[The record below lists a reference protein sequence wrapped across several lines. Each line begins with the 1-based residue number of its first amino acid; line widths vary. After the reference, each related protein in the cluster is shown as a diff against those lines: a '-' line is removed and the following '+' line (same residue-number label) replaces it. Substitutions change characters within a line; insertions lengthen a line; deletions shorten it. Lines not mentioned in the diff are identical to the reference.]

1 MVAKKDRVGETYP
14 TNKYGIV
21 RIVRYVNCEDV
32 DIVFLDTGY
41 RANYSMVQ
49 IMSGVV
55 KDRLQPSVYG
65 VGILGVDS
73 NCYQDNAY
81 THWCSMLERCFSEK
95 VNKRL
100 RAYNDVSV
108 SDNFKYYSSFKE
120 WCNKQVGFG
129 NEGWQLDKDL
139 LSSGGNSYHE
149 DHCVF
154 IPQYINILFNNNSK
168 NRGACKIGV
177 TLNRDGKFY
186 AKVSMWGKQVFL
198 GSFKTEDEAY
208 EVYKSSKESYVK
220 EVADKYK
227 GKIDHR
233 VYEYLNNF
241 KLEVS

>member
-1 MVAKKDRVGETYP
+1 MIGEIFKSNGFGYYEVISYKNAHNVTVRFLETGYEKT
-14 TNKYGIV
+14 TNKSNIIRG
-21 RIVRYVNCEDV
+21 
-32 DIVFLDTGY
+32 
-41 RANYSMVQ
+41 A
-49 IMSGVV
+49 V
-55 KDRLQPSVYG
+55 KDKFAPSCYG
-65 VGILGVDS
+65 VGINGTLPSRINGVLVAQYQLWS
-73 NCYQDNAY
+73 SIIQRCYDNNY
-81 THWCSMLERCFSEK
+81 QIKQPSYKGC
-95 VNKRL
+95 V
-100 RAYNDVSV
+100 V
-108 SDNFKYYSSFKE
+108 SDNFKNYEYFYD

>member
-1 MVAKKDRVGETYP
+1 MIEEIFKSNGFGYYEVISYKNAHNVTVRFLETGYEKT
-14 TNKYGIV
+14 TNKSNII
-21 RIVRYVNCEDV
+21 R
-32 DIVFLDTGY
+32 
-41 RANYSMVQ
+41 
-49 IMSGVV
+49 GVV
-55 KDRLQPSVYG
+55 KDKFAPSCYG
-65 VGILGVDS
+65 VGITGALPSRITGVLVAQ
-73 NCYQDNAY
+73 YQLWSSIIQRCSDNNY
-81 THWCSMLERCFSEK
+81 QIKQPSYKGC
-95 VNKRL
+95 V
-100 RAYNDVSV
+100 V
-108 SDNFKYYSSFKE
+108 SDNFKNYEYFYD
-120 WCNKQVGFG
+120 WCNKQVGVG

-154 IPQYINILFNNNSK
+154 IPQYINILFNNNPK

-208 EVYKSSKESYVK
+208 EAYKSSKESYVK

>member
-21 RIVRYVNCEDV
+21 RIERYVNCEDV
-32 DIVFLDTGY
+32 DVVFLDTGY

-49 IMSGVV
+49 IVRGVV

-65 VGILGVDS
+65 VGILGADS

-81 THWCSMLERCFSEK
+81 THWRSMLERCFSEK

-129 NEGWQLDKDL
+129 NEGW
-139 LSSGGNSYHE
+139 
-149 DHCVF
+149 
-154 IPQYINILFNNNSK
+154 
-168 NRGACKIGV
+168 
-177 TLNRDGKFY
+177 
-186 AKVSMWGKQVFL
+186 
-198 GSFKTEDEAY
+198 
-208 EVYKSSKESYVK
+208 
-220 EVADKYK
+220 
-227 GKIDHR
+227 
-233 VYEYLNNF
+233 
-241 KLEVS
+241 